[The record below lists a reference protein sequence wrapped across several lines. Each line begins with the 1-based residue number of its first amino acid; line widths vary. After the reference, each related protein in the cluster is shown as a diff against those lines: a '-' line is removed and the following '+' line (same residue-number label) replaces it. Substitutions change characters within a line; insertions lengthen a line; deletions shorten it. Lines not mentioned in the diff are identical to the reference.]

1 MHAFFKRYCSKSN
14 SLMDFVTRFNRALAH
29 LRHEELVADHGDLN
43 EKPNVKLGMP
53 MENQM
58 VGMYTKKYFYK
69 FQKELL
75 ESNSYMANV
84 TGEDEN
90 CWIYK
95 IQKFDANS
103 RVRTL
108 VHDKTSNL
116 LKCSCRLFDFE
127 GISCKHMLAF
137 FRVKQIMQLP
147 KEYIIRRWTKFSRI
161 GSEKFKVQDGAD
173 NSLILRHTS
182 LFQLASKLIDGAA
195 VSEEATQLV
204 EKSFEGLIDQIKN
217 MNLSLV
223 GEPSGVNNCYIDNTE
238 KQNFVDPLH
247 VRAKG
252 CGKRLKSWREKIKGK
267 SRRCSLCGKVGQH
280 NRRKCPLLNSTSTK
294 ENQVNETFVER
305 STTDE

>member
-1 MHAFFKRYCSKSN
+1 MYKLHGTWIPAYVKQYFSAGMSSSQRAESVHAFFKRYCSKSN

-43 EKPNVKLGMP
+43 EKPNIKLGMP

-75 ESNSYMANV
+75 ESNSYMVNV
-84 TGEDEN
+84 TGEDDN

-108 VHDKTSNL
+108 VHDKISNL
-116 LKCSCRLFDFE
+116 LKWSCRLFDFE

-147 KEYIIRRWTKFSRI
+147 KEYIMR
-161 GSEKFKVQDGAD
+161 
-173 NSLILRHTS
+173 
-182 LFQLASKLIDGAA
+182 
-195 VSEEATQLV
+195 
-204 EKSFEGLIDQIKN
+204 
-217 MNLSLV
+217 
-223 GEPSGVNNCYIDNTE
+223 
-238 KQNFVDPLH
+238 
-247 VRAKG
+247 
-252 CGKRLKSWREKIKGK
+252 
-267 SRRCSLCGKVGQH
+267 
-280 NRRKCPLLNSTSTK
+280 
-294 ENQVNETFVER
+294 
-305 STTDE
+305 